1 MALGMRPHQIILA
14 NPCKPVHCLL
24 RTKTLGVTRMTFD
37 NKDEL
42 EKIASVFGPTAELVI
57 RISVDDSKSMM
68 RFGTKFGTTMD
79 RVASLLARAQE
90 LGMTVIGVSF
100 HVGSG
105 CQDPSSYDDAIARVR
120 RVFDQARE
128 YGFTFKLLDLGGG
141 FPGSLRA
148 DAPLPAGRMI
158 TSHRRNSSANAS
170 LTFEPIAQAICAAL
184 DNHFPASEGVTMIGE
199 PGRYFAQSF
208 TTIFVDVFSRRV
220 EAVPN
225 AAAPADD
232 AADPNFED
240 SYAGRET
247 VAVRDHGTRF
257 MYYVDDGIYQSFNSI
272 MFDHAEPLPVP
283 LRYFA
288 PAHASKTG
296 TPLPCYKSTIFG
308 PTCDSIDCIGRDVW
322 LEEMRMGETLV
333 YFDAGAY
340 TRAAA
345 SNFNGMSAA
354 RPIYVK
360 SYTA

>member
-1 MALGMRPHQIILA
+1 
-14 NPCKPVHCLL
+14 
-24 RTKTLGVTRMTFD
+24 MTFD
-37 NKDEL
+37 NVDEL
-42 EKIASVFGPTAELVI
+42 EKIAAVYGPDAELVV

-79 RVASLLARAQE
+79 RVASLLQRARE
-90 LGMTVIGVSF
+90 LGMTIIGVSF

-105 CQDPSSYDDAIARVR
+105 CQDPSAYDDAIARVR
-120 RVFDQARE
+120 RVFDLAAE
-128 YGFTFKLLDLGGG
+128 NGFKLRLLDIGGG
-141 FPGSLRA
+141 FPGTLRA
-148 DAPLPAGRMI
+148 DGPLPAGRPI

-170 LTFEPIAQAICAAL
+170 LTFEPIAAAICVAL
-184 DNHFPASEGVTMIGE
+184 DKHFPAAENAHVLVIGE

-220 EAVPN
+220 ETLEPTAAD
-225 AAAPADD
+225 AAAAD
-232 AADPNFED
+232 AAATDANFED
-240 SYAGRET
+240 SYAGKDAGATR
-247 VAVRDHGTRF
+247 VFNKRF

-283 LRYFA
+283 LAYFTPERVANVAA
-288 PAHASKTG
+288 PLA
-296 TPLPCYKSTIFG
+296 CYKSTIFG

-322 LEEMRMGETLV
+322 MEEMNMGQTLV

-360 SYTA
+360 SFSQ